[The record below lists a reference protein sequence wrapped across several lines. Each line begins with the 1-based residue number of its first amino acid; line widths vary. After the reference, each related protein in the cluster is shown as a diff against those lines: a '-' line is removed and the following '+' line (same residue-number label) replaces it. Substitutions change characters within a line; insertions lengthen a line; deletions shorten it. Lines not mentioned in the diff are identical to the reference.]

1 ITPASR
7 TSIPLE
13 ARPAAIA
20 DSSISP
26 DARVSLPT
34 TTFGEIAFLTSTRAA
49 ACASFRA
56 DAAVIG
62 SLFAVPRTPS
72 VPKSFCD
79 TGYLREADPRDQLV
93 IGGSGR
99 GRLRGGG
106 QLNKKVE
113 HHKTVLL
120 NSSFLILPSFPP
132 ARGRRSNPMRS
143 GETSTFFFTRY
154 QTAVATIKDISFARQ
169 FSRKSRFIT
178 SRRCVRLRQRT
189 ARVAVGLVAI
199 PHQEFGKTFFE
210 LARLEFAFNFASV
223 TDRDTSGLL
232 RDDNCNRV

>member
-1 ITPASR
+1 MTTPNAAPLVTVKWAIEGVGITPASR

-79 TGYLREADPRDQLV
+79 TGYIREAVPRDQLV
-93 IGGSGR
+93 IGGSFFGVS
-99 GRLRGGG
+99 LI
-106 QLNKKVE
+106 
-113 HHKTVLL
+113 VLL
-120 NSSFLILPSFPP
+120 LELI
-132 ARGRRSNPMRS
+132 
-143 GETSTFFFTRY
+143 
-154 QTAVATIKDISFARQ
+154 
-169 FSRKSRFIT
+169 
-178 SRRCVRLRQRT
+178 
-189 ARVAVGLVAI
+189 
-199 PHQEFGKTFFE
+199 FGH
-210 LARLEFAFNFASV
+210 
-223 TDRDTSGLL
+223 
-232 RDDNCNRV
+232 